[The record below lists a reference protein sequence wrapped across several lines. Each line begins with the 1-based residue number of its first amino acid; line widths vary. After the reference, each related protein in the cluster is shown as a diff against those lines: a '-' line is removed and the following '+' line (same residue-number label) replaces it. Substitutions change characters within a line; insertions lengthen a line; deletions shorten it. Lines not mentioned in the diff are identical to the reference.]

1 MSNQFK
7 LVRTIKQ
14 EDAVVIY
21 VDKDYPI
28 GEPNALVAIGGYHSH
43 NLTINKVDDNVA
55 YVIIEHKST
64 KAKLGVVVKY
74 VDYRLHVMA
83 TIQGAS
89 GNYKVVNEK
98 YQFGFYPIKS
108 NRETFKEV

>member
-14 EDAVVIY
+14 QAAVVIY
-21 VDKDYPI
+21 TNKDYPT
-28 GEPNALVAIGGYHSH
+28 GEPNALVTIGGYHSH

-55 YVIIEHKST
+55 YIIIVHKST
-64 KAKLGVVVKY
+64 KTKLGVVVKY
-74 VDYRLHVMA
+74 VNHQLQVMD
-83 TIQGAS
+83 TIQNAS

-108 NRETFKEV
+108 NRETFKEI

>member
-7 LVRTIKQ
+7 LVRTIRQ

-28 GEPNALVAIGGYHSH
+28 DEPNALAVIGGYHNH
-43 NLTINKVDDNVA
+43 NLTINKVDDTVA
-55 YVIIEHKST
+55 YVVIEHKST
-64 KAKLGVVVKY
+64 KAKLGIVVKY
-74 VDYRLHVMA
+74 VDYKLQVAA

-98 YQFGFYPIKS
+98 YQFGYYPIKS